1 MERRSKEGL
10 QAKYD
15 YIAEYKKENY
25 SMFSAQL
32 KKEEYQAL
40 KELLERKKLSNA
52 EFVRYAYEC
61 LLSEKI

>member
-32 KKEEYQAL
+32 KKEEYNEL
-40 KELLERKKLSNA
+40 KELLQLKHMSNA

-61 LLSEKI
+61 LLSGRI